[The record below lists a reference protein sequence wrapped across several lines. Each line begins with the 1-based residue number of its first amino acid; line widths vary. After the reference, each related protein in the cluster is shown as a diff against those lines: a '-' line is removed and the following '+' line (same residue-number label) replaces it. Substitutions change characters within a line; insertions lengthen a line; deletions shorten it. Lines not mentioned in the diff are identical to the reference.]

1 MWGLGRFILIV
12 VAIALSGVAAWQY
25 ATRWQPSTD
34 RYPVQGVD
42 VSASDCVI
50 DWNTVSAAGADFAYV
65 VATRG
70 ASERD
75 PAFEANWRGAEA
87 AGLRRGAIHVY
98 SFCQPARE
106 QANAFN
112 TFVPSDAAT
121 LPVAIDISY
130 DPSCAARPERA
141 ALVSDLKLLATTIE
155 THMGKPVL
163 LRVARAVESDY
174 EISAALPRN
183 LWATGNFIAPSYAAR
198 PWRLWRANDMRRV
211 DGIDHPANWDVA
223 AP

>member
-1 MWGLGRFILIV
+1 MWGLGRFALIV
-12 VAIALSGVAAWQY
+12 AALALSGVAAWQY
-25 ATRWQPSTD
+25 ATHWRPSTE

-42 VSASDCVI
+42 VSASDGAI
-50 DWNTVSAAGADFAYV
+50 EWNNVSAAGADFAYA

-70 ASERD
+70 ARERD
-75 PAFEANWRGAEA
+75 PAFETNWHGMEA
-87 AGLRRGAIHVY
+87 TGMRRGAVHLY

-112 TFVPSDAAT
+112 TFVPADADA

-130 DPSCAARPERA
+130 DPGCTTRPERDT
-141 ALVSDLKLLATTIE
+141 LVSELKLLAGTIE
-155 THMGKPVL
+155 AHMRKPVL
-163 LRVARAVESDY
+163 LRISRAVEMDY
-174 EISAALPRN
+174 DISAALPRN
-183 LWATGNFIAPSYAAR
+183 LWASGNFIAPSYAAR

-211 DGIDHPANWDVA
+211 DGIDGPANWDVA

>member
-1 MWGLGRFILIV
+1 MWGLGRFVLIV
-12 VAIALSGVAAWQY
+12 AALALAGVAAWQY
-25 ATRWQPSTD
+25 ATRWHPSVE

-42 VSASDCVI
+42 VDASDGAI
-50 DWNTVSAAGADFAYV
+50 EWNNVAAAGADFAYV

-70 ASERD
+70 ANQRD
-75 PAFEANWRGAEA
+75 PAFEANWRGVDA
-87 AGLRRGAIHVY
+87 AGMRRGAVHVY

-112 TFVPSDAAT
+112 TFVPSDADA

-130 DPSCAARPERA
+130 DPGCATRPERA
-141 ALVSDLKLLATTIE
+141 ALLDDLRLLASTIE
-155 THMGKPVL
+155 AHMGKPVL

-174 EISAALPRN
+174 EVSAALPRN

-211 DGIDHPANWDVA
+211 DGIDGPANWDVA